1 MTLVIVWNSPE
12 QLLRTT
18 HPRVPTKRETSGTL
32 SSPRKTIM
40 VIHTIRLGGIT
51 QTLGG
56 NHTKLLKLILP
67 THLIVFNK
75 TVQTR
80 TVLSTTILLTTMVEP
95 TILKD

>member
-1 MTLVIVWNSPE
+1 MTLMIAWNSPE

-32 SSPRKTIM
+32 SNPSQTLT
-40 VIHTIRLGGIT
+40 VIPTTPLGKIT

-56 NHTKLLKLILP
+56 NKIKPILP
-67 THLIVFNK
+67 IRLIVTNQ
-75 TVQTR
+75 TVHPP
-80 TVLSTTILLTTMVEP
+80 TVLSTTILLTAMVVP